1 MKLVKND
8 DKLIDIAFDLINTAL
23 RYGLE
28 DLLVIVLRFILIRMV
43 KIETSVKILNLLT
56 ALEEGEWS

>member
-28 DLLVIVLRFILIRMV
+28 DLLVIVLRFILIRMI